1 MTASATVA
9 TIAPNFLPSAG
20 GILSGSGGGLFGS
33 SGGALY
39 SSFEGTT
46 AEVFAQRL
54 AALFPP
60 GWASPDA
67 LTGGVAYAFL
77 LAQGTG
83 LAEVL
88 NQFVYAANAVL
99 IGTETAPE
107 LDLASQDFFGTALP
121 RPPGATDATFAAL
134 IVSNLFLRAATRG
147 AISAALTGL
156 TGKTPRM
163 IEPWNPG
170 DTGAWDTP
178 GSYWDVDSAAAPFRW
193 TGEERATGLIISAP
207 AIATNALGG
216 NPLYGWD
223 SPGLY
228 WDEPGGQWAD
238 IQLSETTDVYALVD
252 KLRAYGVTVG
262 VQIVPNPQ

>member
-88 NQFVYAANAVL
+88 SQFVYAANAVL

-134 IVSNLFLRAATRG
+134 IVSNLFLRVATRG
-147 AISAALTGL
+147 AISAALTSL

-163 IEPWNPG
+163 LEPWNPG
-170 DTGAWDTP
+170 DTGAIDACYID
-178 GSYWDVDSAAAPFRW
+178 GDNAASPCRIAGP
-193 TGEERATGLIISAP
+193 ERATGFIIAAP
-207 AIATNALGG
+207 APTAAVLGG
-216 NPLYGWD
+216 APD
-223 SPGLY
+223 PMIDDGLY
-228 WDEPGGQWAD
+228 IDAPGGFAAD
-238 IQLSETTDVYALVD
+238 IQLSESMSIYALVD
-252 KLRAYGVTVG
+252 RLRAYGVTVG